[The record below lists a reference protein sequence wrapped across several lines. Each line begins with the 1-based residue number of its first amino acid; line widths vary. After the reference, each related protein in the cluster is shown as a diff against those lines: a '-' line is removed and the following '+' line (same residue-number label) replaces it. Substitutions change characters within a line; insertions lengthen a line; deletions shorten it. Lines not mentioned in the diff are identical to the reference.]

1 MGLRLASVELRDF
14 RNHASL
20 RIDRM
25 KGLTVLVGE
34 NGAGKTNVLES
45 LHLTLA
51 GESFR
56 RARLSQIVR
65 HGLSQA
71 YAKATL
77 VGDGRSLDVELFV
90 EPGKRKFQV
99 NGKPRSLVSVKGILP
114 VVTFVPDDLEMAK
127 KASAVKRDALDSL
140 GTQVSKS
147 YHVVHQDYDK
157 ALRYKNRLLKDEA
170 APGLIDA
177 MNDTFLTCATQ
188 LYCYRHA
195 LFSRL
200 VPLVK
205 ERYAKISHSDEAF
218 GASYVSSWDYLANG
232 EVDPAIAGLGEG
244 LVPDKAVVR
253 QKLESALAAYSAEE
267 RRRFRCLVGPHNDKI
282 SFYLDGNDASVF
294 ASQGQQRSIVL
305 AWKLAEVDFVKETV
319 GQAPLLL
326 LDDVMS
332 ELDASRRELLMHSLG
347 DDVQAILTATDLE
360 AFAGGVTV
368 VRIPSPFVG

>member
-20 RIDRM
+20 CLEKM
-25 KGLTVLVGE
+25 EGLTVLTGQ
-34 NGAGKTNVLES
+34 NGVGKTNVLEA

-56 RARLSQIVR
+56 RPRLSQVVR
-65 HGLSQA
+65 HGCGQA
-71 YAKATL
+71 YAKARL
-77 VGDGRSLDVELFV
+77 EGDGRALDVELFV
-90 EPGKRKFQV
+90 EPGKKRFQV
-99 NGKPRSLVSVKGILP
+99 NGKQRSLIAVKGMLP

-127 KASAVKRDALDSL
+127 KASAVKRDALDAL

-157 ALRYKNRLLKDEA
+157 ALRYKNRLLKEEA

-205 ERYAKISHSDEAF
+205 ERYAKISHSGELF
-218 GASYVSSWDYLANG
+218 GASYVSSWDYLSNG
-232 EVDPAIAGLGEG
+232 EIDPGIEGLGEG

-253 QKLESALAAYSAEE
+253 QKLESALAAFSDEE
-267 RRRFRCLVGPHNDKI
+267 RRRFRCLVGPHNDKLA
-282 SFYLDGNDASVF
+282 FYLDGNDASLF

-305 AWKLAEVDFVKETV
+305 AWKLAEVDFVRSTV
-319 GQAPLLL
+319 GQTPLLL

-332 ELDASRRELLMHSLG
+332 ELDVSRRELLMNSLG
-347 DDVQAILTATDLE
+347 DDVQAVLTATDLE
-360 AFAGGVTV
+360 PFADMGRATT
-368 VRIPSPFVG
+368 FLL